1 MKTFTDFT
9 FHMQTEIIFGKG
21 TEMSAGALVKKYG
34 GTKVMLVFG
43 SGSIYRTKLY
53 DKVVESLCREAIPL

>member
-1 MKTFTDFT
+1 
-9 FHMQTEIIFGKG
+9 
-21 TEMSAGALVKKYG
+21 
-34 GTKVMLVFG
+34 MLVFG